1 MKVLS
6 KLFLLSLMI
15 SFVACSTSEQTAHD
29 DPAAFGKSVQLEN
42 VRPDGA
48 ISDDRDYYRD
58 LGDYLQ
64 RVPGILISGN
74 RAMIRGINSFQS
86 EIEPLFVLDGNVL
99 GSSFAQANSFIN
111 VRDIDYVKVLK
122 GPEAASYGVRGGN
135 GVILI
140 VTKR

>member
-6 KLFLLSLMI
+6 RLLILLL
-15 SFVACSTSEQTAHD
+15 VVGLAACSTSEQTAHGD
-29 DPAAFGKSVQLEN
+29 LASFEGSVELEN

-48 ISDDRDYYRD
+48 ISDDRDYFRD

-74 RAMIRGINSFQS
+74 RAMIRGVSSFQS
-86 EIEPLFVLDGNVL
+86 EIEPLFVVDGNVI

-111 VRDIDYVKVLK
+111 VRDIDYVQVLK
-122 GPEAASYGVRGGN
+122 VPDAATYGVRGAN
-135 GVILI
+135 GVVLI